1 MSMTRVSFTNRYG
14 SLERLLHYSM
24 FLEDVL
30 FWTIAKS
37 IDLES
42 SFT

>member
-1 MSMTRVSFTNRYG
+1 MTRVSFTNRWMD
-14 SLERLLHYSM
+14 LERLLHYSV

-30 FWTIAKS
+30 FWTMAKS
-37 IDLES
+37 IVLES